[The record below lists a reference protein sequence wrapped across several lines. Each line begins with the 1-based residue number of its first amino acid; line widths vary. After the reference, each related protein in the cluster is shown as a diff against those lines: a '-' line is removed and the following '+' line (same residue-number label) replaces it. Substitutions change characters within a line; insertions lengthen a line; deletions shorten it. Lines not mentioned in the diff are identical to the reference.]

1 MSGRP
6 RGGAQSDRLV
16 TLRESWPSRVSWA
29 EVRAAQPTVFRQAAL
44 GALLCIPAAVCTVV
58 WLALTFEWPRP
69 IALPGWIAWA
79 HGFLIV
85 IALFASILLWMWGLI
100 MVSMPADTR
109 RGLAFELFAKHEG
122 MGYMRMGFP
131 PARLGVFFAEKL
143 PGPRDPARR
152 RLPAGAARPASLF
165 RSTFVLWRGRD
176 ASDPELA
183 IGIASYTGGKNDPK
197 GPRHGFRYLSLRLPR
212 ALPHLIIDAR
222 GNGSLRTLLPGTQ
235 RLSLEGD
242 FDRYFTTYVPEGYE
256 RDALELLTP
265 DVMACLIDYG
275 SRWDIEVIDDRL
287 QLASSRVTARS
298 DAAESTALVCF
309 AELVGAELAHQAA
322 SYSDPRASRPR
333 AQVAAQGRRLRRRST
348 AWTTAAFVGIIG
360 AMLAFPHMLGW
371 LLDR

>member
-1 MSGRP
+1 MSGRA
-6 RGGAQSDRLV
+6 RRDAATDRLAS
-16 TLRESWPSRVSWA
+16 LRASWPVRVSWA

-44 GALLCIPAAVCTVV
+44 GGLLCVPAALSTLLWVG
-58 WLALTFEWPRP
+58 LTFEWPRP
-69 IALPGWIAWA
+69 VSLPGWIEWA

-85 IALFASILLWMWGLI
+85 VFLFTSILLWMWGLI
-100 MVSMPADTR
+100 MLSMPADTR
-109 RGLAFELFAKHEG
+109 RGLAFELFAKREDI
-122 MGYMRMGFP
+122 GYMRMGYP

-143 PGPRDPARR
+143 PGPRDPAKRR
-152 RLPAGAARPASLF
+152 PPIGATPPASLF
-165 RSTFVLWRGRD
+165 RSSFVLWRGRD
-176 ASDPELA
+176 VSDPDLA
-183 IGIASYTGGKNDPK
+183 IGVASYTGGKSDPR
-197 GPRHGFRYLSLRLPR
+197 GPRNGFRYLSLRLPR

-242 FDRYFTTYVPEGYE
+242 FDRFFTTYVPEGYE

-298 DAAESTALVCF
+298 DGAESAALLYF
-309 AELVGAELAHQAA
+309 AELVGAELVHQAA
-322 SYSDPRASRPR
+322 SYSDPRA
-333 AQVAAQGRRLRRRST
+333 QIAAQGRRLRGRST
-348 AWTTAAFVGIIG
+348 AWTTAAFVAVIG
-360 AMLAFPHMLGW
+360 GMLAFPHVLGW